1 VPPSTRRDTMPLAP
15 MTIVAGRRRSPL
27 SSESIRVAV
36 PIVALVVM
44 VAATVFLQ
52 PRVMSYFGMMLLL
65 RYSEPLLFVTMAQL
79 CILVVGDIDLG
90 IGPFVSLVNCVVA
103 SSLSSHPLICCA
115 VLAACVAGYVAM
127 GAFIQIRRL
136 PSIVVTLGFSFIWL
150 GIALLVLPTPGG
162 TVPAWLV
169 TAVAYQPPFVPMP
182 IIVAL
187 VLAGAGHLL
196 LLRTGYGTILR
207 GMGSNAGAME
217 RAGWSLL
224 AGRALLYGAAGICGV
239 LAGLTLSGLNTTG
252 DPWVGAQ
259 YTLLSIAGAIIG
271 GAEFSGGIVSPIGAV
286 FGAIIMLLSSS
297 LLSFLNISTD
307 WQLSL
312 QGGLLTLVLAL
323 RTLSRWMER

>member
-1 VPPSTRRDTMPLAP
+1 MALRRPSRL
-15 MTIVAGRRRSPL
+15 SPDRL
-27 SSESIRVAV
+27 RVVV
-36 PIVALVVM
+36 PILALLAMLVA
-44 VAATVFLQ
+44 TGFLQ
-52 PRVMSYFGMMLLL
+52 PRVMSYFGFTLLL
-65 RYSEPLLFVTMAQL
+65 RYSLPLLFATMAQL

-90 IGPFVSLVNCVVA
+90 IGPFVSLVNCIVA
-103 SSLSSHPLICCA
+103 SW
-115 VLAACVAGYVAM
+115 LADQPWLCGIALVGAIFAYAAM
-127 GAFIQIRRL
+127 GAFIQYRRL

-150 GIALLVLPTPGG
+150 GAALLVRPTPGG
-162 TVPAWLV
+162 TVPDWLIAA
-169 TAVAYQPPFVPMP
+169 TGFRTPLVPMP
-182 IIVAL
+182 ALLAIVVAFI
-187 VLAGAGHLL
+187 AHHLIM
-196 LLRTGYGTILR
+196 RTAYGTVLR
-207 GMGSNAGAME
+207 GIGSNAAAVE

-224 AGRALLYGAAGICGV
+224 VGRALLYGAAGFCGV

-286 FGAIIMLLSSS
+286 FGAMIMLLSSS

-323 RTLSRWMER
+323 RTLSVWVGK